1 MPPQAIHRW
10 REPDQAWQ
18 HVRLEGLDA
27 EIVFPDLDATL
38 SLRTLYAGLTFRPR
52 PRLWRDDAGPDDQ
65 VG

>member
-1 MPPQAIHRW
+1 WW

-27 EIVFPDLDATL
+27 EIVIPDLDVTHG
-38 SLRTLYAGLTFRPR
+38 LRTLYAGLTFRPR
-52 PRLWRDDAGPDDQ
+52 PRPRPRLWCDDGGPDDQ